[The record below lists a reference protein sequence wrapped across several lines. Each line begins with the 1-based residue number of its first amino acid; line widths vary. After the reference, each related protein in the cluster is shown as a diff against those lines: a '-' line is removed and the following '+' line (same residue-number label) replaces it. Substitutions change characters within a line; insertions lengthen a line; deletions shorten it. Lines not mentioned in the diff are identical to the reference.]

1 MKYSSPAHI
10 CMLYQLLNQ
19 NSENETDGNFLAS
32 LNHFYT
38 PFNLLEDTEVLV
50 DLYKPYLNDVDEL
63 VRFCCGKIINSNRE
77 ITYEIVEDLCRLHQF
92 AGYNND
98 NYNILLVVA
107 KEFDISDITTLI
119 LKDYNLPYEV
129 KESIVV
135 LYFMAIFSDNT
146 FNGEEIQKLIHC
158 PSFLRATSMEDLDEE
173 RVAYLQSEIN
183 NMGGYETSEIHIE
196 MLCANIINSST
207 LNKHKILEDIL
218 SIIAIDGIDKME
230 LAVFNKIALS
240 FGYSME
246 DVDILI
252 SKL

>member
-1 MKYSSPAHI
+1 
-10 CMLYQLLNQ
+10 ML
-19 NSENETDGNFLAS
+19 
-32 LNHFYT
+32 
-38 PFNLLEDTEVLV
+38 
-50 DLYKPYLNDVDEL
+50 K
-63 VRFCCGKIINSNRE
+63 NSN
-77 ITYEIVEDLCRLHQF
+77 F
-92 AGYNND
+92 
-98 NYNILLVVA
+98 
-107 KEFDISDITTLI
+107 
-119 LKDYNLPYEV
+119 
-129 KESIVV
+129 
-135 LYFMAIFSDNT
+135 
-146 FNGEEIQKLIHC
+146 EIQKLIHC